1 MPDSPWPEPGLPQGL
16 PVSEQPSNIVRINH
30 TVFTR
35 AQCDLAWK
43 IFADCRLWPGFSE
56 LYGSSARWQGVPW
69 SAGSRLRFDIV
80 EPERARIECVITLC
94 TPPQCAAWINR
105 VSGYT
110 MQQCVLFEPYV
121 GGGTKVTTWIEL
133 TDPRLS
139 SNITKARSVLKS
151 LLQTWFGNFIAECD
165 HQARA
170 VGFRSLTDS
179 CSYPERE

>member
-1 MPDSPWPEPGLPQGL
+1 
-16 PVSEQPSNIVRINH
+16 
-30 TVFTR
+30 
-35 AQCDLAWK
+35 
-43 IFADCRLWPGFSE
+43 
-56 LYGSSARWQGVPW
+56 
-69 SAGSRLRFDIV
+69 
-80 EPERARIECVITLC
+80 
-94 TPPQCAAWINR
+94 
-105 VSGYT
+105 
-110 MQQCVLFEPYV
+110 
-121 GGGTKVTTWIEL
+121 VTTWIEL